1 LSSQSLL
8 DRAELLVEE
17 GEMELVETG
26 VQGVT
31 VTELAGAL
39 TDLGTGGGAAAR
51 TDKTRLREVT
61 HSCSYISSI
70 YVELQVSS

>member
-1 LSSQSLL
+1 
-8 DRAELLVEE
+8 
-17 GEMELVETG
+17 MELIETG

-31 VTELAGAL
+31 VAELAGAL
-39 TDLGTGGGAAAR
+39 TDLGPGGAAAR

>member
-1 LSSQSLL
+1 
-8 DRAELLVEE
+8 
-17 GEMELVETG
+17 MELIETG
-26 VQGVT
+26 VQSVP
-31 VTELAGAL
+31 VAELAGAL
-39 TDLGTGGGAAAR
+39 TNLRPGGGAAAR